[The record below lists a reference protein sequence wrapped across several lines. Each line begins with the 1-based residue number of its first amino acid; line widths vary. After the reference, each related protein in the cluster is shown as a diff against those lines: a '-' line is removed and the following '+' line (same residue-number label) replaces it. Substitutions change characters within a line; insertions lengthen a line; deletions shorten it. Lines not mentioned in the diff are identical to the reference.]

1 MIIWT
6 VFPEEMVLKNTLEEG
21 VPQYEE
27 IEYGGTKVMV
37 EGISPSQYRIVRI
50 LSSNPQDYLRPEL
63 QPGAVFTYRPIFE
76 LQ

>member
-6 VFPEEMVLKNTLEEG
+6 VFPEEMVLKNTLEEE

-37 EGISPSQYRIVRI
+37 EKISPSQYRIVRI

-63 QPGAVFTYRPIFE
+63 QPGAVFAYRPVYEF
-76 LQ
+76 Q